1 MNAATPDR
9 RDRYRG
15 CLLGLAVGDALG
27 TTLEFQAPGTF
38 APIDDMVGG
47 GPFRLQPG
55 EWTDDT
61 SMALCL
67 AESLIARRGFDP
79 VDQMQRYVR
88 WYREGHLSSTGRCF
102 DIGNTVRYAL
112 HRFERSGE
120 PFCDPAHPGAPAN
133 GSLMRLAAVPMYFAR
148 TPAAAVRH
156 AAESSRTTHAT
167 REAVDACRYLAAL
180 LVGALAGRPKRALLA
195 DHFEPVAGL
204 WRRRPLT
211 PTVAEIAAGS
221 FKHREPPAI
230 RGTGHAVRS
239 LEAALWAFHR
249 GASYRDGALLAVNLG
264 DDADTTGAIYGQLA
278 GAFHGE
284 SGIPEAWRRMI
295 AQHEMI
301 RAMAE
306 HLHALAWPARDR
318 AGEPDPGPGGAGR
331 GPVRRRGP
339 LPPRGAAPARP
350 RHLDSGG

>member
-1 MNAATPDR
+1 MIRATPADAANR

-27 TTLEFQAPGTF
+27 TTLEFQTPGSF

-67 AESLIARRGFDP
+67 AESLIERRGFDA

-88 WYREGHLSSTGRCF
+88 WYRDGHLSSTGRCF

-112 HRFERSGE
+112 HRFERTGE
-120 PFCDPAHPGAPAN
+120 PFCAPRHPGSAAN
-133 GSLMRLAAVPMYFAR
+133 GSLMRLAPVPMCFAHD
-148 TPAAAVRH
+148 PEAAVDR

-180 LVGALAGRPKRALLA
+180 LVGALAGQPKAALLA
-195 DHFEPVAGL
+195 DHFEPVPGL
-204 WRRRPLT
+204 WRRQPLT
-211 PTVAEIAAGS
+211 PTIAAIAAGS
-221 FKHREPPAI
+221 FTRRDPPAI

-249 GASYRDGALLAVNLG
+249 GESFRDGALLAVNLG

-278 GAFHGE
+278 GACHGE
-284 SGIPEAWRRMI
+284 SGIPEGWRRTI
-295 AQHEMI
+295 AHHDLI
-301 RAMAE
+301 GTMADR
-306 HLHALAWPARDR
+306 LLALADPAAPRTDASGPRQRGVDLSR
-318 AGEPDPGPGGAGR
+318 ASRTMAA
-331 GPVRRRGP
+331 
-339 LPPRGAAPARP
+339 PRGRP
-350 RHLDSGG
+350 